1 MSAVKGT
8 YKLVFNDFR
17 WFFILFSCITLG
29 IAVIYLLISM
39 IFDVPA
45 NTDSSI
51 FGPIYGGIC
60 AFAGAGLVMPFQVAI
75 GLGSTRKQFLKSYYV
90 MGCLMVVASITFL
103 NVLYMIMDFLLE
115 IGINK
120 FKFYHPGNLESQ
132 DYHFFTYY
140 WFDLMIG
147 FLILGLTA
155 LTTVLIRR
163 MGVVNFLIAIVLLG
177 MALTL
182 ILIPG
187 NAPLIF
193 EWITQTDIY
202 SLFTWAGTIGIAMLL
217 ITYPMM
223 KDAPLKMKSSKR

>member
-1 MSAVKGT
+1 M
-8 YKLVFNDFR
+8 R
-17 WFFILFSCITLG
+17 WFLILFSCITL
-29 IAVIYLLISM
+29 AMALIYLLIGM

-45 NTDSSI
+45 NTNSSL

-60 AFAGAGLVMPFQVAI
+60 AFAGAGMVLPFQVAI
-75 GLGSTRKQFLKSYYV
+75 GLGSTRNQFLKSYYA
-90 MGCLMVVASITFL
+90 MACIMVVASITFL
-103 NVLYMIMDFLLE
+103 NVLYLIMNFLLE

-120 FKFYHPGNLESQ
+120 FKFFHPGYMESN

-147 FLILGLTA
+147 FLLMGLTA
-155 LTTVLIRR
+155 LVTVLFRR
-163 MGVVNFLIAIVLLG
+163 MGIVNFLIAIVLLG
-177 MALTL
+177 MVLTL

-193 EWITQTDIY
+193 EWIVQTEVI
-202 SLFTWAGTIGIAMLL
+202 SLFTGMGIVGIAMLL
-217 ITYPMM
+217 LTYPVM